1 MSSNLQ
7 ILKLFSRKLSN
18 CRFKVPVKSIVE
30 YMERGQFGYSV
41 KAGEDEVITNDSVFA
56 SSVGVVIKEIRGIF
70 RNPRLHLRK
79 EELVQN
85 VSVASHFDN
94 ETLRKTYKDSSLWK
108 VNGGGISPESV
119 HTFVYEDDYT
129 IYENRF
135 LCALID
141 ELYSAL
147 TKKINAIKASLT
159 TLNSKI
165 TDKKDVL
172 GLPDFEYLDLADKEG
187 GIPVILA
194 TKDARV
200 GVIEA
205 LIRNKKKLQVLMHS
219 NIYKSCKKKGD
230 FYLAQTRPTNI
241 LMQDKHYHV
250 CYDFYLH
257 YLRRDV
263 DLTTESKMYESFVFV
278 NLLCALDK
286 YGYVC
291 KNVEQDVFVDSRI
304 NIKYDD
310 LVLVKDPFEISFKK
324 GKDDDIVLS
333 VINTVSGSVMTH
345 RIKVVHSSN
354 ELVQLD
360 NPAKK
365 INADFMAEYDNEMCK
380 TWFISDLAVDDESA
394 MCILPAEA
402 NVADKF
408 LQLIKG
414 FTLLAEGALTVYAR
428 VCPVCGSS
436 MVTPTDKDYN
446 CVACECVYHLFYHLT
461 RDLIWVKRLP
471 KTSEAQAPFSAYI
484 KRHFFAKISQMEED
498 KKGYYNEL
506 KNYILQYKKVSARA
520 SWSCET
526 FSNRRIPKIRMA
538 VRGKTLVAF
547 FALDPKEYE
556 NSKYHGKDMG
566 ATKKFAETPMMVKVK
581 SERGLKFAKELVDI
595 VLEGLVKNENYEA
608 VDYKLPYK
616 SDKQL
621 WEEGWIKVIGDV
633 ELSDFTVEEPAL
645 EEVAEEIAEEVA
657 VTEET
662 TPETQEETIVEEV
675 AVAEETTVTEE
686 AVSDAQTQSVE
697 GDSVAN
703 DVNALNNEARLKR
716 HFLAKISQLEEEKKA
731 YYNELKNCIMQYKKV
746 SARASWSC
754 ETFSNR
760 RIPKVRMA
768 VRGKT
773 LVAFFALDPK
783 EYENTKY
790 YPRDMGDTKKFAETP
805 MMVKV
810 KSERGLKYAKE
821 LVEIVMAD
829 LVKNA
834 AYTEE
839 DFKLPYKSD
848 KELFEEGLI
857 KISGDASTITLSDEV
872 AQAPVVEEPMLE
884 SGEETTLEEVTA
896 TEEAVEE
903 IAATE
908 EVVEEVATETVATE
922 TTQSAEPFAFATSDD
937 YNARLKCHFLAKI
950 SQIDED
956 KKGYYSELKNYILQ
970 YKKVSA
976 RASWGCE
983 TFNNRRIPRARM
995 AVRGKTLV
1003 LFLALDPKEYENSK
1017 YYPKDMSGTKKFADT
1032 PMMVKVKSERGLKY
1046 AKELLDIV
1054 MADLIKDEKYV
1065 EGDYQIIRKS
1075 DKELFAE
1082 GLIKINGDP
1091 ATIEL
1096 SDEI

>member
-1 MSSNLQ
+1 MSNNLQ

-18 CRFKVPVKSIVE
+18 CRFKVPVKSIVG

-41 KAGEDEVITNDSVFA
+41 KEGEDEVITNDSVFA
-56 SSVGVVIKEIRGIF
+56 SSVDVVIKEIRGIF

-94 ETLRKTYKDSSLWK
+94 ETLRKSYKDSSLWK
-108 VNGGGISPESV
+108 INGGGEMAPESV

-141 ELYSAL
+141 ALYTAL
-147 TKKINAIKASLT
+147 SRKINAIKASLT

-194 TKDARV
+194 AKDARV
-200 GVIEA
+200 AVIEA

-219 NIYKSCKKKGD
+219 SIYKSCKKKGE
-230 FYLAQTRPTNI
+230 FLLAQTRPTNI

-263 DLTTESKMYESFVFV
+263 DLTTEAKMYESFVFV
-278 NLLCALDK
+278 NLLCAMHNF
-286 YGYVC
+286 GYTC
-291 KNVEQDVFVDSRI
+291 KDIEQDVFVDSRI
-304 NIKYDD
+304 NIKYDG
-310 LVLVKDPFEISFKK
+310 LTLVKDPFEITLNK
-324 GKDDDIVLS
+324 GKNDDMLIEVK
-333 VINTVSGSVMTH
+333 NTVSGSVMTH
-345 RIKVVHSSN
+345 RVKVVHSTN
-354 ELVQLD
+354 ELIQLE

-365 INADFMAEYDNEMCK
+365 INADFIAEYDNDYCK
-380 TWFISDLAVDDESA
+380 TWFVSDLAVEDDSA

-402 NVADKF
+402 AVADKF
-408 LQLIKG
+408 LQLVKK

-436 MVTPTDKDYN
+436 MVTPNDKDYT
-446 CVACECVYHLFYHLT
+446 CVACECVYHLFYHT
-461 RDLIWVKRLP
+461 MRDLIWVKRLP
-471 KTSEAQAPFSAYI
+471 KTTKEQPFSAYV
-484 KRHFFAKISQMEED
+484 KRHFFAKISQLEEE
-498 KKGYYNEL
+498 KKQFYNEL

-526 FSNRRIPKIRMA
+526 FSNRRIPKVRMA

-566 ATKKFAETPMMVKVK
+566 ATKKFADTPMMVKIK
-581 SERGLKFAKELVDI
+581 SERGLKFAKELVDV
-595 VLEGLVKNENYEA
+595 VLEGLVKDENYEA
-608 VDYKLPYK
+608 VDYKIPLK

-621 WEEGWIKVIGDV
+621 WEEGLIKVIGDV
-633 ELSDFTVEEPAL
+633 ELSDFTVEEPDVNL
-645 EEVAEEIAEEVA
+645 DEIMGVSETEETVAEETEV
-657 VTEET
+657 
-662 TPETQEETIVEEV
+662 VEEV
-675 AVAEETTVTEE
+675 AATEETVAEEPVATGTVEVVGDTE
-686 AVSDAQTQSVE
+686 AFS
-697 GDSVAN
+697 
-703 DVNALNNEARLKR
+703 NEARLKR

-731 YYNELKNCIMQYKKV
+731 FYNELKNCIMQYKKV

-790 YPRDMGDTKKFAETP
+790 FPRDMGATKKFEETP

-829 LVKNA
+829 LVKNENYEA
-834 AYTEE
+834 E
-839 DFKLPYKSD
+839 DFTIPYKSD

-857 KISGDASTITLSDEV
+857 KITGDASTIELSDEV
-872 AQAPVVEEPMLE
+872 AQP
-884 SGEETTLEEVTA
+884 TA
-896 TEEAVEE
+896 TEETAEVVEE
-903 IAATE
+903 TPVV
-908 EVVEEVATETVATE
+908 EVVEEVAAAEGDAVVVADE
-922 TTQSAEPFAFATSDD
+922 
-937 YNARLKCHFLAKI
+937 YNARLTRHFLAKI
-950 SQIDED
+950 SQLDEE
-956 KKGYYSELKNYILQ
+956 KKGYYSEIKNYILQ
-970 YKKVSA
+970 YKKVSV
-976 RASWGCE
+976 RASWACE
-983 TFNNRRIPRARM
+983 TFNNRRVPRARM

-1003 LFLALDPKEYENSK
+1003 LFLALDPKEYENTK
-1017 YYPKDMSGTKKFADT
+1017 YYPRDMSGTKKFAET

-1065 EGDYQIIRKS
+1065 EADYKIIRKS

-1091 ATIEL
+1091 ATVEL
-1096 SDEI
+1096 SDEL